1 MADGITTA
9 SIETDH
15 HLGVD
20 QNGVGNGRQVNFQN
34 KSFRSFF
41 EVIPFEFSLE
51 IDTALSDSGG
61 SGGAMEVIVTMTGVT
76 GVVGAQLGDFV
87 WVACETDV
95 ADLSLVAYVTAADV
109 VTVQLQNLTGGDLTT
124 FNPAGGLIVRG
135 LVLRINPNI
144 MTNLRNSD

>member
-15 HLGVD
+15 HLGTD
-20 QNGVGNGRQVNFQN
+20 QNGRTNGRQVNFQN

-51 IDTALSDSGG
+51 IDTALADAAGAG
-61 SGGAMEVIVTMTGVT
+61 AAMEVIVTMTGAT
-76 GVVGAQLGDFV
+76 GVEGARLGDFV
-87 WVACETDV
+87 WLACETDV
-95 ADLSLVAYVTAADV
+95 ADLSLVGYVTASNV

-124 FNPAGGLIVRG
+124 FNPAGGLVVRG
-135 LVLRINPNI
+135 LILRINPNI
-144 MTNLRNSD
+144 MATLHNSD

>member
-20 QNGVGNGRQVNFQN
+20 QNGRGNGRQVNFQS

-41 EVIPFEFSLE
+41 DCIPFEFSLE
-51 IDTALSDSGG
+51 IDTALADASGAG
-61 SGGAMEVIVTMTGVT
+61 AAMEVIVTMTGVT
-76 GVVGAQLGDFV
+76 GVQGAKLGDFV
-87 WVACETDV
+87 WVTCETDV
-95 ADLSLVAYVTAADV
+95 ADLSLVAYVTADNV

-124 FNPAGGLIVRG
+124 FNPAGGLVCRG
-135 LVLRINPNI
+135 LILHIRDDI
-144 MTNLRNSD
+144 MANLRNSD